1 MRSPRP
7 TGAAVGRLVFALA
20 TSAVL
25 SGALLTSARP
35 LAAQSP
41 VPAGRRQMV
50 GYVRDAKGGPIE
62 GVTVEVHGQKVLT
75 DLRGAFALLTK
86 QLDTASISI
95 KRVGFEPIDAFI
107 TTRNGMWDTV
117 VVQLES
123 SINTLAEVTVIDEY
137 STRAGGIRGFEERRR
152 LKLGQ
157 YLTRADIVERGE
169 QKLSEVLRTRK
180 GVQVVRGRVRF
191 AAFSGSRGGQCQ
203 PNVYLDGARA
213 PGMEVDEILASTVQ
227 AIELY
232 PYMSTL
238 PIEFQTVG
246 AQTTPCGTIVIWT
259 RVPNSKSK

>member
-7 TGAAVGRLVFALA
+7 TLAALSVLVL
-20 TSAVL
+20 
-25 SGALLTSARP
+25 ALLGGAPT
-35 LAAQSP
+35 LVAQSP

-50 GYVRDAKGGPIE
+50 GFVRDAKGGPLE
-62 GVTVEVHGQKVLT
+62 GVTVEVHGQKVTT
-75 DLRGAFALLTK
+75 DPRGAFALLTK
-86 QLDTASISI
+86 QLDTASISV

-107 TTRNGMWDTV
+107 TARNGMWDTV

-123 SINTLAEVTVIDEY
+123 ATTTLAEVTVVDEY
-137 STRAGGIRGFEERRR
+137 SSRAGGLRGFEERRR

-157 YLTRADIVERGE
+157 YVTREEIAERGE

-191 AAFSGSRGGQCQ
+191 AAFVGGRGVQCQ

-213 PGMEVDEILASTVQ
+213 PGMEVDEILANTVQ

-238 PIEFQTVG
+238 PIEFQTIG

>member
-1 MRSPRP
+1 MRSSHP
-7 TGAAVGRLVFALA
+7 TLAAVSLIALGLLSLA
-20 TSAVL
+20 PTLSAQ
-25 SGALLTSARP
+25 T
-35 LAAQSP
+35 P

-50 GYVRDAKGGPIE
+50 GFVRDIKGGPIE
-62 GVTVEVHGQKVLT
+62 GVTVEVHGQKVVT
-75 DLRGAFALLTK
+75 DLRGAFALLTS

-117 VVQLES
+117 VVQLEATAT
-123 SINTLAEVTVIDEY
+123 TLAEVSVTENY
-137 STRAGGIRGFEERRR
+137 ATRAGGIRGFDERRR

-157 YLTRADIVERGE
+157 YLTREDIAERGE
-169 QKLSEVLRTRK
+169 QKLSEILRTRK

-191 AAFSGSRGGQCQ
+191 AAFVGGRGVQCQ

-213 PGMEVDEILASTVQ
+213 PGMEVDEILANTVQ

-232 PYMSTL
+232 PYFSTL

-246 AQTTPCGTIVIWT
+246 TQTTPCGTIVIWT
-259 RVPNSKSK
+259 RIPNSKSR